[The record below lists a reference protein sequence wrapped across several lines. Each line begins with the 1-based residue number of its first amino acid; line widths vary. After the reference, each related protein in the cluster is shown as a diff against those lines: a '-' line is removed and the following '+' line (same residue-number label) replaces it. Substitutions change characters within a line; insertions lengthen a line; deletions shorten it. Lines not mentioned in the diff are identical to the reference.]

1 MRQRDRSRFGDE
13 GATLVEGAIA
23 LPVLALFVFGII
35 DFGWALSQNV
45 DVKSAARE
53 GARLAIVNGG
63 AGGTADDRRNDLIAK
78 VKLRST
84 ELNDS
89 ETAVFLQL
97 EDDDGDGNSGE
108 IGETVVVC
116 LKYPLR
122 SLTGFSEPFLNG
134 HLRSK
139 AVMRME
145 KVADFSEG
153 GSTSPPWGSDAC
165 AST

>member
-1 MRQRDRSRFGDE
+1 M
-13 GATLVEGAIA
+13 VEAAIA

-53 GARLAIVNGG
+53 GARLAVVNAGTGG
-63 AGGTADDRRNDLIAK
+63 SADDRRNDLIAK
-78 VKLRST
+78 VKARST
-84 ELNDS
+84 ELDDAD
-89 ETAVFLQL
+89 TAVYVQL
-97 EDDDGDGNSGE
+97 EDDDSDGNAGE

-122 SLTGFSEPFLNG
+122 SLSGFSEPFLNG

-153 GSTSPPWGSDAC
+153 GSASPTWGADAC
-165 AST
+165 TSA